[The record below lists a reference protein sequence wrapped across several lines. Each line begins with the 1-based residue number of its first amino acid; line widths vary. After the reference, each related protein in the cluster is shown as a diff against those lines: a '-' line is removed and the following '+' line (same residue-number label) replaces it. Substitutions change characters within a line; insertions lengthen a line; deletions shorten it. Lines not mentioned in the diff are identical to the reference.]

1 MKRALAGAAVI
12 AAGLT
17 MSLPADAII
26 GGAPDAGEHPYV
38 GQLLFYVPSAV
49 DSRFDDPG
57 GWFNCTGTLIDPTTV
72 VTAGHCTFDVG
83 LDGEDLANAFEGGN
97 DIWFSVEEAPDYSIL
112 PPSSTFVPDRNEERY
127 DAWSAALDASDTWYR
142 AETVYTHPEYVDA
155 QFLVHDL
162 GVFTLSEP
170 IELDEYGALPD
181 AGYLDQY
188 YTKQAKATGLFESVG
203 YGLEDSSPK
212 TSAGGD
218 TRRKADRRLVSFKG
232 AYGYRD
238 ISVMFSHAKARGANG
253 GTCFGDSGGPTFDIT
268 GSPDGTGNLIVAVT
282 SFGMNYNCNASG
294 SYRIDQPDDLAF
306 IAGIVG

>member
-26 GGAPDAGEHPYV
+26 GGTPDAGEHPYV

-57 GWFNCTGTLIDPTTV
+57 GWFNCTGTLINPTTV

-83 LDGEDLANAFEGGN
+83 LDGEDLENAFEGGN

-142 AETVYTHPEYVDA
+142 AEAVYTHPEYVDA

-181 AGYLDQY
+181 AGYLDRY
-188 YTKQAKATGLFESVG
+188 YAKRAKATALFESVG

-238 ISVMFSHAKARGANG
+238 IAVMFSHAPGGANG

-268 GSPDGTGNLIVAVT
+268 GSPTAPAT
-282 SFGMNYNCNASG
+282 SSWPSRRSA
-294 SYRIDQPDDLAF
+294 
-306 IAGIVG
+306 